1 LLGVL
6 LFGVLGGLLFAVALS
21 IGVFVYRSVRP
32 HDAVLG
38 STDDVDRYLDVERTP
53 VAHVVPGLIVYRF
66 DAPLYFPNATHFR
79 DQVRT
84 LVDTADPPA
93 RWFVLNAEA
102 VVYVDST
109 AIDMLRASQ
118 RELADRGI
126 VFAGARAKG
135 MLRDVFDSTGLTERI
150 GTENLFPS
158 VRLAVKAFEEPGE
171 RVTRR
176 PSS

>member
-1 LLGVL
+1 
-6 LFGVLGGLLFAVALS
+6 VALS
-21 IGVFVYRSVRP
+21 IGIFVYRSVRP

-53 VAHVVPGLIVYRF
+53 AHVVPGLIVYGF
-66 DAPLYFPNATHFR
+66 DAPLFFPNATRFR